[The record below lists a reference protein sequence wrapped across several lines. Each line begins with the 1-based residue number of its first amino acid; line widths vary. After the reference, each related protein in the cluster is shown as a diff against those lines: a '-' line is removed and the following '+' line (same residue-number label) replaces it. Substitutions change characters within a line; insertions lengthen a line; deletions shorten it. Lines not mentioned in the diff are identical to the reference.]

1 MPKMWTPQA
10 TFGSGELSPS
20 MRKRFDTKQYKDGA
34 AQMRNVRLLNT
45 GGFSRRPGTRL
56 LNTLQTGAR
65 LVEFTFNVD
74 QEYLLAFSAGRMDA
88 FLWDADAN
96 TATAAG
102 SLTSCPWSAADVESM
117 TWVQSGDT
125 VFLACRSWH
134 PQVIQRTGASSWSR
148 EAWTADGG
156 SGDSLKQ
163 PYYKFAA
170 PDSTIAPSSRSGS
183 ITVTASSSVFTA
195 AHVGQRIRYV
205 GQEINVTGYTSGTQ
219 ISGTVLQGLPL
230 TFTITVGNTL
240 GYLRYDVVEGAD
252 TGAKGEIVEVVNGTT
267 LTVLM
272 TSKGAFFTV
281 GEKLDA
287 PNASSEISA
296 TVETTAAAA
305 RDWDEPYMSPV
316 YGYPGAVGLHRDRLW
331 FSGHTQLPASIL
343 ASAVGAYYNFDL
355 GSAEDAE
362 AIFEQIGDAAVAWVR
377 HLTSAET
384 LLLMTDQ
391 GAYYVPE
398 SPANPIRPSSIQ
410 FARVGAH
417 GAGGARPQ
425 AFDEGVLY
433 THRSGNAVMDMRA
446 TGDTVKQW
454 AADDVGLLASHLIRN
469 PVDMAATHGKDGAP
483 ERYAFVVNDDGSMA
497 VLHSIQSQ
505 QVLGWTLWTT
515 DGLFK
520 SVACLGGTVFVAVE
534 RTINS
539 TTATHLEAFDTAL
552 TLDCVVEMDDEFDT
566 VPTYAGASMWLR
578 AGTESWGPISV
589 ATTTGLLAE
598 VLDHDGALEAG
609 LNFTPLVRTLTPE
622 PQTQDGRSSGNV
634 KRITKARVYIH
645 EGTRAVVGNVPMTA
659 HNGSEDV
666 TIAPVARTVW
676 HEVNLLGRERE
687 PSVTITQVDPVPLTV
702 LGMSM
707 EVVL

>member
-45 GGFSRRPGTRL
+45 GGFSRRPGTRK
-56 LNTLQTGAR
+56 LNTLVSGAR

-88 FLWDADAN
+88 YVWDADAQEAN
-96 TATAAG
+96 AAG
-102 SLTSCPWSAADVESM
+102 SLTGCPWSAADVESM

-125 VFLACRSWH
+125 VFLASRSWH
-134 PQVIQRTGASSWSR
+134 PQVIQRTGSSLWSR

-170 PDSTIAPSSRSGS
+170 PDSTITPSSRTGS
-183 ITVTASSSVFTA
+183 ITITASAAVFNA
-195 AHVGQRIRYV
+195 SHVGQRIRYV
-205 GQEINVTGYTSGTQ
+205 GHEINVTAYTSATQ
-219 ISGTVLQGLPL
+219 VTGTVLQGLPL

-240 GYLRYDVVEGAD
+240 GYLKYDVVEGAD
-252 TGAKGEIVEVVNGTT
+252 TGAKGEVVEVVDGTT

-355 GSAEDAE
+355 GTGEDAE
-362 AIFEQIGDAAVAWVR
+362 SIFEKIGDAAVSWVR
-377 HLTSAET
+377 HITSAET
-384 LLLMTDQ
+384 LLLLTDQ

-417 GAGGARPQ
+417 GVGAARPQ

-433 THRSGNAVMDMRA
+433 AHRSGNAVMDMRA
-446 TGDTVKQW
+446 TGDVSKQW
-454 AADDVGLLASHLIRN
+454 SADDVGLLAAHLIRN
-469 PVDMAATHGKDGAP
+469 PMDMAATHGKDGAP

-505 QVLGWTLWTT
+505 QVLGWTLWST

-520 SVACLGGTVFVAVE
+520 SVASLGGTVFVAVE
-534 RTINS
+534 RTING

-552 TLDCVVEMDDEFDT
+552 TLDCAVEIDSEIEPVALYSGDS
-566 VPTYAGASMWLR
+566 VWLR
-578 AGTESWGPISV
+578 AGTESWGPIDV
-589 ATTTGLLAE
+589 DATTGLLAE
-598 VLDHDGALEAG
+598 ILDHDGALEAG
-609 LNFTPLVRTLTPE
+609 MNFTPLVQTLTPE
-622 PQTQDGRSSGNV
+622 PQVQDARSSGNI
-634 KRITKARVYIH
+634 KRITKARVYVYQ
-645 EGTRAVVGNVPMTA
+645 GTRAIVGNVPMAA
-659 HNGSEDV
+659 HDGSDDV
-666 TIAPVARTVW
+666 TIAPLARTVW
-676 HEVNLLGRERE
+676 HEVSLLGRERE
-687 PSVTITQVDPVPLTV
+687 PSVTITQIDPVPLTV

-707 EVVL
+707 EVVV